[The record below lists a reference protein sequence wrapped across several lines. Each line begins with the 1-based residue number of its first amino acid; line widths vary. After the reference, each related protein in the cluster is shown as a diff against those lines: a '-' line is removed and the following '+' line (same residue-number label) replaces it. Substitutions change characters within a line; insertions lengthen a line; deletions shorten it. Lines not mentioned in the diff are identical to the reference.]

1 MKHVNNMAKA
11 VSLASAPKFAT
22 EIAKSADS
30 FGKFIH

>member
-11 VSLASAPKFAT
+11 VSLTSAPKFNPEFLEKAN
-22 EIAKSADS
+22 A